1 MKPVAGGRAAPTK
14 MAAALAAGASW
25 ATAAAKAAAWPAGRL
40 FGGRRG
46 WP

>member
-1 MKPVAGGRAAPTK
+1 VKPVAGGRAAPTK

-25 ATAAAKAAAWPAGRL
+25 ATAAAKAAARPVGRL
-40 FGGRRG
+40 FGDKRG